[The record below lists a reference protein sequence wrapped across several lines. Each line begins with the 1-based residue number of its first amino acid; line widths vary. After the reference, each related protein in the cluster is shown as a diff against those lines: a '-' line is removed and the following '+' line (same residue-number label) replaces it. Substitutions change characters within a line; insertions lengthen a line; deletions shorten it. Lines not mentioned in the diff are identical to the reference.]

1 MTKRPATIHKVILC
15 SGPRDYAAVVARDPS
30 KADWTPIYAESQL
43 YGLWISEWAITE
55 RAGNNMRQLGRMCRY
70 LETRARL
77 TRLAH
82 PN

>member
-1 MTKRPATIHKVILC
+1 MTKAVKLHKVLLC
-15 SGPRDYAAVVARDPS
+15 ANERDYLGAVQRRPDM
-30 KADWTPIYAESQL
+30 ADWTPIYRESQL

-55 RAGNNMRQLGRMCRY
+55 RAAHNMRHLDRMANY
-70 LETRARL
+70 LEKRASL